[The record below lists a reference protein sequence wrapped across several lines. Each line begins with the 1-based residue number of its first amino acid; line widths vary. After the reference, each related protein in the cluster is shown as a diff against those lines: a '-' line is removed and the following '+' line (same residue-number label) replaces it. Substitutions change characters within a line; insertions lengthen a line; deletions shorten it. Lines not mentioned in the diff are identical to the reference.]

1 MAKKAAA
8 AKKGADKKIE
18 PVTINADQLSFNNDK
33 EIDNLARFLEERIP
47 KAKGLD
53 EVVRSKNVLSL
64 SLTKPVSKRDIK
76 QYVTKF
82 LHRAGLRLDYRCLA
96 TYQEKDADFMIYPRK
111 VYEI

>member
-1 MAKKAAA
+1 MAKKAAT
-8 AKKGADKKIE
+8 AKKEADTKI
-18 PVTINADQLSFNNDK
+18 PPITINADQLSFNHDK

-47 KAKGLD
+47 KAKGLN

-64 SLTKPVSKRDIK
+64 TMNKKVSKRDVR
-76 QYVTKF
+76 QYVVKF

-96 TYQEKDADFMIYPRK
+96 TYQEKEGDFMIYPRK

>member
-1 MAKKAAA
+1 MAKKAAS
-8 AKKGADKKIE
+8 KKEAEKVLPI
-18 PVTINADQLSFNNDK
+18 TINADQLSFNHDK
-33 EIDNLARFLEERIP
+33 EIDNLARYLEERIP

-64 SLTKPVSKRDIK
+64 SMTKKVSKRDVK

-96 TYQEKDADFMIYPRK
+96 TYQEKEGDFMIYPRK

>member
-1 MAKKAAA
+1 MAKKAVT
-8 AKKGADKKIE
+8 KKEAEKIA
-18 PVTINADQLSFNNDK
+18 PITINADQLSFNHDK

-47 KAKGLD
+47 KAKGLN

-64 SLTKPVSKRDIK
+64 TMNKKVSKRDVK
-76 QYVTKF
+76 QYVVKF

-96 TYQEKDADFMIYPRK
+96 TYQEKEGDFMIYPRK